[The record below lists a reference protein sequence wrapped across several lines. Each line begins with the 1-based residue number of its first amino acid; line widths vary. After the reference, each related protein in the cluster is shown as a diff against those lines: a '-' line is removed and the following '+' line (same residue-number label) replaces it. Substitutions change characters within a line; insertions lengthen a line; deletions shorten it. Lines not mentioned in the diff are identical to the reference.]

1 MKNQFE
7 DKIYVKVSTCSRED
21 EMDFQERDIWGII
34 EDLKLGIKTVHMLS
48 IRIPANGDNNGE
60 ILEAIENKAKEL
72 SGDEN
77 SVVLFRAFLYK
88 DDFKNEPTDEEYD
101 SELTRLDSLLT
112 KNTKFV
118 NINRF
123 HGFEYSLGY
132 IYNSSPAEKIIAYC
146 LNDANC

>member
-7 DKIYVKVSTCSRED
+7 DKIYVKVSTRPGDD

-34 EDLKLGIKTVHMLS
+34 EDLKLGIETVHMLS

-88 DDFKNEPTDEEYD
+88 DDFENEPTDEEYD
-101 SELTRLDSLLT
+101 TELTRLDSLLT
-112 KNTKFV
+112 KNIKFV

-132 IYNSSPAEKIIAYC
+132 IYNGSSAEKIIAYC